1 MRSILAASTRFEA
14 ESMEFS
20 KEELIEAYTQMR
32 LIRAF
37 EEELHVTAEADNTF
51 GFVHLYA
58 GAEAC
63 AVGVCMHLEPS
74 MRDIVTSTHR
84 AHGHFIAKGGDVRA
98 LALEIFGR
106 ADGSGG
112 GKGGTMHVADWKVGM
127 LGANS
132 IIGASAPH
140 ALGAAFTAKYKH
152 TGGVAVAFGGDGA
165 SNQGAV
171 FESMN
176 FAKAYELPVI
186 FVLEDNG
193 YAESTYKSYTT
204 AGTPSSRASGFGI
217 PSISIDGADFFA
229 VAEAASESIERA
241 RAGGG
246 PSFIHCQVP
255 LFFAHFEGDQETYRA
270 SGEVAKL
277 RADRDCLT
285 MFRDRVIRAGTINAT
300 ELDRLD
306 LAPIEQAMAA
316 ITAAKTA
323 PQPVSEA
330 LFTNVYANY

>member
-1 MRSILAASTRFEA
+1 
-14 ESMEFS
+14 MEFS
-20 KEELIEAYTQMR
+20 QEDLIEAYVQMR
-32 LIRAF
+32 LIRSF
-37 EEELHVTAEADNTF
+37 EEALHAVAETDNTF
-51 GFVHLYA
+51 GFAHLYA

-63 AVGVCMHLEPS
+63 AVGVCMHLEPT
-74 MRDIVTSTHR
+74 MHDVITSTHR
-84 AHGHFIAKGGDVRA
+84 AHGHYLAKGGDVRA
-98 LALEIFGR
+98 IAHEIFGR

-112 GKGGTMHVADWKVGM
+112 GKGGTMHVADWNVGM

-140 ALGAAFTAKYKH
+140 ALGAAFTAKYKK

-176 FAKAYELPVI
+176 FAKAYDLPVI

-204 AGTPSSRASGFGI
+204 AGDPSSRAEGFGI
-217 PSISIDGADFFA
+217 PSRSVDGADFFA
-229 VAEAASESIERA
+229 VAEAANEAIERA
-241 RAGGG
+241 RGGGG
-246 PSFIHCQVP
+246 PSLIHCEVP
-255 LFFAHFEGDQETYRA
+255 LFFAHFEGDQETYRE

-277 RADRDCLT
+277 RAERDCLKL
-285 MFRDRVIRAGTINAT
+285 FRDRVIQDGSISAA

-306 LAPIEQAMAA
+306 EASTSQAAAA
-316 ITAAKTA
+316 ISAAIAA
-323 PQPVSEA
+323 PQPPAEA
-330 LFTNVYANY
+330 LFTNVYASY

>member
-1 MRSILAASTRFEA
+1 MDYT
-14 ESMEFS
+14 
-20 KEELIEAYTQMR
+20 KEELIEAYAQMR

-37 EEELHVTAEADNTF
+37 EEALHRAAEESNTF
-51 GFVHLYA
+51 GFAHLYA
-58 GAEAC
+58 GAEAV
-63 AVGVCMHLEPS
+63 AVGVCMHLEPT
-74 MRDIVTSTHR
+74 MRDVITSTHR
-84 AHGHFIAKGGDVRA
+84 AHGHFIAKGGDVGTIA
-98 LALEIFGR
+98 HEIFGR

-176 FAKAYELPVI
+176 FAKAYELPVV

-204 AGTPSSRASGFGI
+204 AGHPCERAAGFGI
-217 PSISIDGADFFA
+217 PAVSIDGADFFA
-229 VAEAASESIERA
+229 VAGAAEEAIARA
-241 RAGGG
+241 RSGGG
-246 PSFIHCQVP
+246 PSFIHCDVP

-270 SGEVAKL
+270 TGEVSKL
-277 RADRDCLT
+277 RADRDCLALL
-285 MFRDRVIRAGTINAT
+285 RDQVTENGTIDTT

-306 LAPIEQAMAA
+306 NTAIKQATDA
-316 ITAAKTA
+316 IAVAKSA
-323 PQPVSEA
+323 PQPLAEA
-330 LFTNVYANY
+330 LFTDVYASY

>member
-1 MRSILAASTRFEA
+1 MD
-14 ESMEFS
+14 FS
-20 KEELIEAYTQMR
+20 KEELIAAYTQMR

-37 EEELHVTAEADNTF
+37 EEELHVIAETDNTF
-51 GFVHLYA
+51 GFAHLYA

-63 AVGVCMHLEPS
+63 AVGVCMHLEPT
-74 MRDIVTSTHR
+74 MRDVVCSTHR
-84 AHGHFIAKGGDVRA
+84 AHGHFLAKGGDVSA
-98 LALEIFGR
+98 IAHEIFGR

-112 GKGGTMHVADWKVGM
+112 GKGGTMHVADWNVGM

-140 ALGAAFTAKYKH
+140 ALGAAFTAKYKN
-152 TGGVAVAFGGDGA
+152 TDGVAIAFGGDGA

-186 FVLEDNG
+186 FILEDNG

-204 AGTPSSRASGFGI
+204 AGNPSARATGFGI
-217 PSISIDGADFFA
+217 PSVSIDGADFFA
-229 VAEAASESIERA
+229 VAEAASEAIERA
-241 RAGGG
+241 RSGGG
-246 PSFIHCQVP
+246 PSFIHCHVP

-270 SGEVAKL
+270 SGEVATL

-285 MFRDRVIRAGTINAT
+285 VFHDRVIQDGTINAA
-300 ELDRLD
+300 ELDQLD
-306 LAPIEQAMAA
+306 ITATEQALAA
-316 ITAAKTA
+316 ISTARAA
-323 PQPVSEA
+323 PQPMSEA
-330 LFTNVYANY
+330 LYTNVYASY

>member
-1 MRSILAASTRFEA
+1 MDFT
-14 ESMEFS
+14 
-20 KEELIEAYTQMR
+20 KEELIQAYTQMR

-37 EEELHVTAEADNTF
+37 EEELHRAAEDDNTF
-51 GFVHLYA
+51 GFAHLYA

-63 AVGVCMHLEPS
+63 AVGVCIHLQPT
-74 MRDIVTSTHR
+74 MRDIITSTHR
-84 AHGHFIAKGGDVRA
+84 AHGHYLAKGGNVEDIA
-98 LALEIFGR
+98 HEIFGR
-106 ADGSGG
+106 AAGSGG

-176 FAKAYELPVI
+176 FAKAYDLPVV

-204 AGTPSSRASGFGI
+204 AGSPSSRAAGFGI
-217 PSISIDGADFFA
+217 PSVSIDGADFFA
-229 VAEAASESIERA
+229 VADAAHTAIERA
-241 RAGGG
+241 RTGGG
-246 PSFIHCQVP
+246 PSLIHCDVP

-270 SGEVAKL
+270 TGEVSKL
-277 RADRDCLT
+277 RSDRDCLKL
-285 MFRDRVIRAGTINAT
+285 FRDQVTDKSMLNTA

-306 LAPIEQAMAA
+306 QTVTQQATDA
-316 ITAAKTA
+316 ISAAKSGSL
-323 PQPVSEA
+323 PPVEA
-330 LFTNVYANY
+330 LFTNVYASY

>member
-1 MRSILAASTRFEA
+1 MDYTKETLIAAYA
-14 ESMEFS
+14 
-20 KEELIEAYTQMR
+20 QMR

-37 EEELHVTAEADNTF
+37 EEELHRAAEENNSF
-51 GFVHLYA
+51 GFAHLYA

-63 AVGVCMHLEPS
+63 AVGVCMHLEPT
-74 MRDIVTSTHR
+74 MRDIITSTHR
-84 AHGHFIAKGGDVRA
+84 AHGHFIAKGGDVA
-98 LALEIFGR
+98 AIAHEIFGR

-112 GKGGTMHVADWKVGM
+112 GKGGTMHVADWQVGM

-140 ALGAAFTAKYKH
+140 ALGAAFSAKYKH

-176 FAKAYELPVI
+176 FAKAYELPVV

-193 YAESTYKSYTT
+193 YAESTFKSYTT
-204 AGTPSSRASGFGI
+204 AGDPCARAAGFDI
-217 PSISIDGADFFA
+217 PAVSIDGADFFA
-229 VAEAASESIERA
+229 VATAAEDAIARA
-241 RAGGG
+241 RSGGG
-246 PSFIHCQVP
+246 PSFIHCDVP

-270 SGEVAKL
+270 TGEVTKL
-277 RADRDCLT
+277 RSDRDCLAL
-285 MFRDRVIRAGTINAT
+285 FRDRVTASGIIDAK

-306 LAPIEQAMAA
+306 STATQQAADA
-316 ITAAKTA
+316 IAAAKSA
-323 PQPVSEA
+323 PQPPPEA
-330 LFTNVYANY
+330 LFTDVYANY

>member
-1 MRSILAASTRFEA
+1 MD
-14 ESMEFS
+14 FS
-20 KEELIEAYTQMR
+20 KEELIAAYTQMR

-37 EEELHVTAEADNTF
+37 EEELHVIAETDNTF
-51 GFVHLYA
+51 GFAHLYA

-63 AVGVCMHLEPS
+63 AVGVCMHLEPT
-74 MRDIVTSTHR
+74 MRDVVCSTHR
-84 AHGHFIAKGGDVRA
+84 AHGHFLAKGGDVSA
-98 LALEIFGR
+98 IAHEIFGR

-112 GKGGTMHVADWKVGM
+112 GKGGTMHVADWNVGM

-140 ALGAAFTAKYKH
+140 ALGAAFTAKYKN
-152 TGGVAVAFGGDGA
+152 TDGVAIAFGGDGA

-186 FVLEDNG
+186 FILEDNG

-204 AGTPSSRASGFGI
+204 AGNPNARATGFGI
-217 PSISIDGADFFA
+217 PSVSIDGADFFA
-229 VAEAASESIERA
+229 VAEAASEAIERA
-241 RAGGG
+241 RSGGG
-246 PSFIHCQVP
+246 PSFIHCHVP

-270 SGEVAKL
+270 SGEVATL

-285 MFRDRVIRAGTINAT
+285 VFRDRVIQDGTINAA
-300 ELDRLD
+300 ELDQLD
-306 LAPIEQAMAA
+306 ITATEQALAA
-316 ITAAKTA
+316 ISTARAA
-323 PQPVSEA
+323 PQPMSEA
-330 LFTNVYANY
+330 LYTNVYTSY